1 MAIVNI
7 QPNIHFCLA
16 RTVDEFD
23 DARNLYQQY
32 AASLNIDLG
41 FQDFDAELRALEAQY
56 SAPKGAVVLAYKEE
70 TPIGC
75 VGIRE
80 NAAGIAEL
88 KRMYVQPAYRRY
100 KIGMKLLTLALE
112 TAIELNYTYI
122 RLDTLAPMTSAIHLY
137 RSFGF
142 YDIAPYRFNPIEGAV
157 YMEKKLR

>member
-1 MAIVNI
+1 MEHPQTETIR
-7 QPNIHFCLA
+7 FCIA
-16 RTVDEFD
+16 HTTAEFD
-23 DARNLYQQY
+23 DARNLFQQY
-32 AASLNIDLG
+32 AASLNIDLS
-41 FQDFDAELRALEAQY
+41 FQNFAAELRALEAQY
-56 SAPKGAVVLAYKEE
+56 GAPKGAVVLAYKDE

-80 NAAGIAEL
+80 NEPGIAEL
-88 KRMYVQPAYRRY
+88 KRMYVKPDYRRY

-112 TAIELNYTYI
+112 TATELNYTFI
-122 RLDTLAPMTSAIHLY
+122 RLDTLASMTPAINLY